1 MGVGVMRLL
10 SGLIADTL
18 RALFGGGRNVVAETV
33 EVFRE
38 NAEGAA
44 LRSEAR
50 HAAAM
55 AQFTA
60 EFSRDRRSWF
70 DRLMDGVNRLP
81 RPLLALSTLG
91 LLAAAMV
98 DPLWFA
104 ARMRGLA
111 LVPEPL
117 WWLLGVVVSF
127 YFGARQ
133 QVKHQS
139 FQRDIA
145 AQLAQARRVADD
157 IAEIDTLRTTA
168 KDAATPPPPQAPIAA
183 ANPALGQWLRD
194 RDETR

>member
-1 MGVGVMRLL
+1 MRLL

-55 AQFTA
+55 AQFAA

-70 DRLMDGVNRLP
+70 DRLMDGMNRLP

-133 QVKHQS
+133 QVNTRAFSAILPRNWHRPAAWQAISPRSTPFAQPRKTQ
-139 FQRDIA
+139 QR
-145 AQLAQARRVADD
+145 RR
-157 IAEIDTLRTTA
+157 R
-168 KDAATPPPPQAPIAA
+168 
-183 ANPALGQWLRD
+183 R
-194 RDETR
+194 RRR